1 MDLPA
6 MTLAP
11 RGATQEALDAV
22 PGLPRD
28 LRDFLAAH
36 DGGRG
41 KVGTRPLVLW
51 SAEQIAREAESQEIS
66 LATPELL
73 LFGTDG
79 GALGYGYLR
88 TGKRGSYGRI
98 PLLAAGV
105 HEFESLGETL
115 SELLEALAAER

>member
-1 MDLPA
+1 

-11 RGATQEALDAV
+11 QGARKEDLDAV
-22 PGLPRD
+22 AGLPQD
-28 LRDFLAAH
+28 LREFLAAH

-51 SAEQIAREAESQEIS
+51 SAEEIARESESQEVS
-66 LATPELL
+66 LATAGLL

-79 GALGYGYLR
+79 GAEGYAYLPR
-88 TGKRGSYGRI
+88 AKQGGYGRI

-105 HEFESLGETL
+105 HEFEGLAESLND
-115 SELLEALAAER
+115 LLAALATGR